1 MNTLFIY
8 DRLYQIRQDKWTQKQ
23 KAKIISFIIV
33 FQPAVL
39 YNISIFSNKIFR
51 RNNRYITMK
60 LILSMEDKR

>member
-8 DRLYQIRQDKWTQKQ
+8 DRLCQIRQDKWTH